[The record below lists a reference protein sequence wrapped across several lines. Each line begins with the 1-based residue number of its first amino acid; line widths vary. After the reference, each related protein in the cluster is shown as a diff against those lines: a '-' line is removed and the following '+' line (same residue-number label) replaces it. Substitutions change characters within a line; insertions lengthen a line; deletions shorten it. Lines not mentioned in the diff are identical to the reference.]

1 MDTYTLTEARQKL
14 SFILDRAKKKG
25 KVFIQRK
32 DGSVFEVKA
41 LSDKKSPL
49 DVKGINIEISRDEII
64 KAIKESRRK

>member
-32 DGSVFEVKA
+32 DDSVFEVKA

-49 DVKGINIEISRDEII
+49 DVKGINIEISREEII
-64 KAIKESRRK
+64 KAIKESKRK